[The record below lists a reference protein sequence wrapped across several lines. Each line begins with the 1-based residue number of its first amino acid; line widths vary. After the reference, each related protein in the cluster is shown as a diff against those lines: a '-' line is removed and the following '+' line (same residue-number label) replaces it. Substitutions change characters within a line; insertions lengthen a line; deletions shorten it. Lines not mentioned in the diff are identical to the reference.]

1 MRAYKKFNKS
11 KLFVKS
17 FRESKSIFPLFLKVV
32 FRGFIKSGN
41 KYSAYKS
48 LAKLSIN
55 TKKECGL
62 NLFKFMFII
71 FKKILPVLTFKN
83 KHLGKAKY
91 KLPFKNI
98 NLTKQ
103 TRIASRWVITS
114 VKENKSFKFHE
125 KLSNELLST
134 FKNSG
139 GIIQKKKSYYT
150 DFFKNRN
157 NIRFLRYIKKK

>member
-1 MRAYKKFNKS
+1 MYACKKFSKS
-11 KLFVKS
+11 KFFVKS
-17 FRESKSIFPLFLKVV
+17 FRDSKLIFPLFLKAI
-32 FRGFIKSGN
+32 FKSFIKSGKIYN
-41 KYSAYKS
+41 SYRS
-48 LAKLSIN
+48 LAKLSL
-55 TKKECGL
+55 KAKRECKVS
-62 NLFKFMFII
+62 LFKFMFII

-103 TRIASRWVITS
+103 ACISSRWVVIS
-114 VKENKSFKFHE
+114 VRENKSPKFHDR
-125 KLSNELLST
+125 LSSELMLA

-157 NIRFLRYIKKK
+157 NIRFLRYIKK